1 MIKINHIDFYVG
13 RNEGSSQGIKIVD
26 SSGRGSGGGQE
37 GSVVK
42 IKNDDKLRSSIE
54 GRREG
59 KVKKENR
66 GMS

>member
-1 MIKINHIDFYVG
+1 M
-13 RNEGSSQGIKIVD
+13 GSAQGIKIVD
-26 SSGRGSGGGQE
+26 NSGRGSGGGQE

-59 KVKKENR
+59 KVKNR
-66 GMS
+66 GMSEHLIKSNFS